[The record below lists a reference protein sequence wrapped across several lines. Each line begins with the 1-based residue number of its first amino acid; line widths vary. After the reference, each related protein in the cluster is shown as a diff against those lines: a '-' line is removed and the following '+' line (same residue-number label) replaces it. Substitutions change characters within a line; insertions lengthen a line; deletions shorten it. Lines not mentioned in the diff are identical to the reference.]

1 MAFDIPLG
9 VRHEDTSLRREIDD
23 ALVRHGKAIDAILKD
38 AILKDYGVPRLDPAP
53 PE

>member
-1 MAFDIPLG
+1 MAFDIAMG
-9 VRHEDTSLRREIDD
+9 VRREDESLRREIDD
-23 ALVRHGKAIDAILKD
+23 ALVRNRKAID